1 MVGTGMSR
9 GAERERIWCNC
20 GLGDGGRRSEDV
32 DTDANVEKLLGDSLE
47 GGFGGG
53 EGGRSPWGCGRSSGI
68 GILLRC
74 TVRLDGGLYAFGGSS
89 NLMRCSLAEGW
100 VSYIT
105 YWCSSSDKLPVA
117 TSAEIIRNEHSTGW
131 GDSREL
137 PRLCLRRFTC
147 STTWRTLGTSADE
160 AERTVMN
167 SIASC
172 RGGFKYQLLG
182 LWGHRV

>member
-32 DTDANVEKLLGDSLE
+32 DADANVEKLLGDSLE

-89 NLMRCSLAEGW
+89 SLMRCSLAEGW

-131 GDSREL
+131 GDSRRGVTAFVSQALHVLNYLEDFGYVRGRSGANGDEQHRIL
-137 PRLCLRRFTC
+137 SRR
-147 STTWRTLGTSADE
+147 
-160 AERTVMN
+160 V
-167 SIASC
+167 
-172 RGGFKYQLLG
+172 
-182 LWGHRV
+182 